1 MAYVS
6 IFMFP
11 DNRRLIQFRCNQL
24 IHRTGTKY
32 LVILAVKSLGKRK
45 SEKLPRKVRFRRLIP
60 DIISEIDDHSHF
72 LMFKLVFTCTFLS
85 DFLPV
90 LSHVIYHFVQMNGN
104 NSVTCSLEKYF
115 GNRSCTLRTLNF
127 SLKI

>member
-32 LVILAVKSLGKRK
+32 LVILAVKSLGKESK
-45 SEKLPRKVRFRRLIP
+45 ISEKSDFADVNSIQFRRLTI
-60 DIISEIDDHSHF
+60 
-72 LMFKLVFTCTFLS
+72 LLTFSCLNLIYS
-85 DFLPV
+85 PV
-90 LSHVIYHFVQMNGN
+90 KEPFSHVMDLLFLYWTEIMNLFFALL
-104 NSVTCSLEKYF
+104 VTHASFMEGSSTYRRCS
-115 GNRSCTLRTLNF
+115 
-127 SLKI
+127 

>member
-11 DNRRLIQFRCNQL
+11 DNRRLIQFGCNQL

-45 SEKLPRKVRFRRLIP
+45 SEKLPRKIRFRRLIL

-72 LMFKLVFTCTFLS
+72 PMFKLVFTCTFLS

-90 LSHVIYHFVQMNGN
+90 FSHVIYHFVLMNGN
-104 NSVTCSLEKYF
+104 NSVTCSLETYF
-115 GNRSCTLRTLNF
+115 GNQSCTLETL
-127 SLKI
+127 K